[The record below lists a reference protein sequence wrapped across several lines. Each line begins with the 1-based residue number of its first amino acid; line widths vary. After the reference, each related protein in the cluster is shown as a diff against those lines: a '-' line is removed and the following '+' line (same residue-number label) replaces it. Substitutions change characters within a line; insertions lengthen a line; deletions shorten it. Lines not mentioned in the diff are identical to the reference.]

1 MFKKTI
7 LLTALLTTSS
17 VAMAEEWKFGIGT
30 GFFGLNIDGD
40 VGLNTSAG
48 PVISPLD
55 LSSSDV
61 KDLMESAFGF
71 TGFAS
76 KGQWKINYT
85 VAHLELEQKANAE
98 ISDTGQSIRSKIN
111 FVADTLDINVAYQY
125 SNGFSTFAGIRNTS
139 HEIEFDFS
147 SPEILIDRDL
157 ESDWTDFYVGV
168 SYAKAFGSDKVW
180 ITKVDAGAGDSEGS
194 FTFNTGL
201 AWQFSKSWAASI
213 YAKHYSVEFEQG
225 DMGDSDWY
233 FYDASEFGA
242 GLGIMY
248 NW

>member
-17 VAMAEEWKFGIGT
+17 VAFAEDWKFGIGT

-40 VGLNTSAG
+40 VGLDTSSG
-48 PVISPLD
+48 PVTSPLD

-61 KDLMESAFGF
+61 MEVMETAFGF

-76 KGQWKINYT
+76 KGKWKINYT
-85 VAHLELEQKANAE
+85 VAHLELEEKGNAE
-98 ISDTGQSIRSKIN
+98 IFNTGQSIRAKLN

-125 SNGFSTFAGIRNTS
+125 SNGFSTYAGIRNTT
-139 HEIEFDFS
+139 HEVEFDFS
-147 SPEILIDRDL
+147 SPELVIDRNF
-157 ESDWTDFYVGV
+157 EIDWTDVYIGV
-168 SYAKAFGSDKVW
+168 AYAKAFGSDKAW
-180 ITKVDAGAGDSEGS
+180 ITKVDAGTGDSEGS
-194 FTFNTGL
+194 FTFVTGL
-201 AWQFSKSWAASI
+201 AWQFSPSWAATL